1 MLDEL
6 KLILFRIIYEKLKLD
21 SVEKRFLDYG
31 LKPKQIVSDGMNY
44 KNKFDNKF
52 FFLKSDVH
60 LENLSLEE
68 ITLLKKYMSSE
79 KAADLEEL
87 YHFLENNC
95 LKLLI
100 PKTDKKYL
108 IWEPGDFRY
117 AAPSD
122 SIVLAFHYI
131 EFDDS
136 YDDNLLFMVSNE
148 LNRIQ
153 KESVDLGFKTSVLEY
168 NEVMYDW
175 KMI

>member
-68 ITLLKKYMSSE
+68 ITLLKKYISSQ
-79 KAADLEEL
+79 KAADFEE
-87 YHFLENNC
+87 
-95 LKLLI
+95 
-100 PKTDKKYL
+100 
-108 IWEPGDFRY
+108 
-117 AAPSD
+117 
-122 SIVLAFHYI
+122 
-131 EFDDS
+131 
-136 YDDNLLFMVSNE
+136 
-148 LNRIQ
+148 
-153 KESVDLGFKTSVLEY
+153 
-168 NEVMYDW
+168 
-175 KMI
+175 